1 MKKIEIN
8 ALKPLSK
15 KIKIIM
21 ILVCIICLVITGF
34 FVVNTLNPT
43 KGVGANAEGIVRT
56 VTLHKSSLDDTVSA
70 TGNIESQDTSSV
82 STNLDYAVKE
92 IYVKVGD
99 TVSEGDIIC
108 KLDSSDI
115 EKKIEKAKESLSTS
129 KESLQSNYDN
139 AISAKETAWNSYY
152 NQQTLVDTL
161 NSAYQNALSAFKVA
175 ENSVNTQLT
184 IFNNA
189 NTELQNKGL
198 QLNAAESS
206 CLAAGYT
213 SDCSD
218 NIASSEYSNYQSS
231 KQNYDNAKTAYDIAK
246 QDLENAKINSNYQTL
261 QSTMNEAKNNYESA
275 NSQLSKLAETFSI
288 ADAKV
293 TETKEALSK
302 SSSTSTELEDLYE
315 QLEECT
321 LTAKSSGKVTSLNA
335 TVGNKANGSVATI
348 QNTNSLK
355 IVISVDEY
363 DIQKIAVGLTAR
375 ITSDAINE
383 ELTGVVSQISP
394 IATAGTNGSA
404 SGFQVEIDIT
414 SDNSSLLIG
423 MSAKVEILISSIDNV
438 FTVPLDAVETKEDGT
453 SIIYVQNTN
462 GEFYE
467 VAVTLGKQT
476 DYYVEISGPDLSE
489 GMIVRASA
497 NEEEATVSGIDQMD
511 MGNKA
516 GMGGAITITDG
527 GSMPAEKPNGGS
539 R

>member
-462 GEFYE
+462 GEFDE

-497 NEEEATVSGIDQMD
+497 NEEEATVSGFDQMD